1 MAKRGWR
8 IAGRIFKYLGIVLVF
23 SITGFMIWRMFS
35 SGDPSGMKPIM
46 VNENTVRA
54 YDASGD
60 GSLYMFYQGQN
71 DITRGEKNAGYFSV
85 SQVAFIPEAHQL
97 QVVVRYN
104 NSTLRSV
111 AKDLGLSEVP
121 DRDADVFD
129 VTVAIST
136 DLTPDDDSDNDLSA
150 KENPKSVSETRYH
163 PSGMK
168 KDKKNVYNYRKFIF
182 DGIDIDEKLTLAV
195 YLDIRYAGGGEVNYD
210 EEALGTLCLYDYAS
224 KNRERS
230 FSSADRDAIL
240 SFKKENGEV

>member
-8 IAGRIFKYLGIVLVF
+8 IAGRILKYLGIVLVF
-23 SITGFMIWRMFS
+23 SVTGFILWRMFS
-35 SGDPSGMKPIM
+35 SGDPASMKPIM
-46 VNENTVRA
+46 VNKNTVAA
-54 YDASGD
+54 YDASEN

-97 QVVVRYN
+97 QFVVRYN

-111 AKDLGLSEVP
+111 ANDLGLSEVP
-121 DRDADVFD
+121 DRDADIFD

-136 DLTPDDDSDNDLSA
+136 DLTPDDPTDNDLSA
-150 KENPKSVSETRYH
+150 KENPNGVKETRYH
-163 PSGMK
+163 PSEMK

-195 YLDIRYAGGGEVNYD
+195 YLDIRYAGGREVNYD
-210 EEALGTLCLYDYAS
+210 EKAMGTLCLYDYAS
-224 KNRERS
+224 KNRTRA

-240 SFKKENGEV
+240 SYKKEKGEG